1 VVVVV
6 SQRDKHDVMCVENV
20 ANEKLG
26 QNNTPVKE
34 AKVLL
39 KRAGNA
45 PSFII
50 TRQGKRSVSGSCA
63 LRIGAG
69 VAAVDG
75 RTRVC
80 ALAAR
85 NVGNVHCSGSPR

>member
-1 VVVVV
+1 MVVVV

-26 QNNTPVKE
+26 QNNTPVKD

-39 KRAGNA
+39 TRAGNA
-45 PSFII
+45 PSFI

-85 NVGNVHCSGSPR
+85 NVDNVHCSGSPR